1 MVFIDELESTHSL
14 VGDSLT
20 MFAEAFRE
28 LTDEE
33 SQVGLF
39 LIVTARAFEEL
50 PSFLDPKSG
59 PPGLGYYVA
68 RRIGLSNY
76 ILMDD
81 YTEEELRELIRS
93 AIKFRREENFNVSD
107 VIKNTQTK
115 EEILAEEYPF
125 TSQAIDLVLE
135 KVKAWKDGGLI
146 PNLRPREVLEILDSC
161 LSIALQENLPI
172 IDSNVVVKVCEN
184 IERYLIGGK

>member
-1 MVFIDELESTHSL
+1 MLFIDELESTHPL

-39 LIVTARAFEEL
+39 LIATARTYEEL
-50 PSFLDPKSG
+50 PSFLDPTS
-59 PPGLGYYVA
+59 GLGYYVA

-76 ILMDD
+76 ILMND

-107 VIKNTQTK
+107 AIKDIQTK
-115 EEILAEEYPF
+115 EEIPIEEYPF
-125 TSQAIDLVLE
+125 TLQAINLVLE

-146 PNLRPREVLEILDSC
+146 PNLRPKEVLEILDSC
-161 LSIALQENLPI
+161 LSVALQEKLPI
-172 IDSNVVVKVCEN
+172 IDSNVVRKVCEN
-184 IERYLIGGK
+184 VEQHLIGGK